1 MNWDW
6 DKLQERRQ
14 RQPGPSKA
22 QKHDYTPPEGEG
34 PVQPGNR
41 GFDVLRGVRL
51 PPIKLILALVF
62 VIWLLTGI
70 FIVEPDEAGVVLRFG
85 EYNRTVDYGPHY
97 HLPFPIETVYTPKV
111 KQVQRI
117 EIGFR
122 SGDAQMSGAS
132 RNPAS
137 DEASML
143 TGDENIVNVQFIVQ
157 FVIKDPVDYLFRVYD
172 PYNTVKNASEAAI
185 REVMG
190 YNKIDSALTDGR
202 TQIENDT
209 RLLLQDIMNRYSAGV
224 QIIAVQM
231 QDVHPPK
238 DVSDAFKDV
247 ASARE
252 DRVKYINEAEAYR
265 NDILPKARGRA
276 AEVVN
281 AAEAYRRSVIETA
294 QGESSRFLSIV
305 KEYNKA
311 PDITVKRMYLE
322 TMQTVLSNPALEK
335 IIMPENGAAPIL
347 PYLPLD
353 RIKPPTLPT
362 PPAGSA
368 PSPRSGE

>member
-14 RQPGPSKA
+14 RQPGTSKP
-22 QKHDYTPPEGEG
+22 QKNDYNPPEG
-34 PVQPGNR
+34 PTQPGK
-41 GFDVLRGVRL
+41 GLDALRAIRL
-51 PPIKLILALVF
+51 PPIKLIVALV
-62 VIWLLTGI
+62 VVVWLLTGI
-70 FIVEPDEAGVVLRFG
+70 FIVEPDESGVVLRFG
-85 EYNRTVDYGPHY
+85 AYNRTVDPGPHY
-97 HLPFPIETVYTPKV
+97 HLPFPLETVYTPKV
-111 KQVQRI
+111 KQVRRI

-122 SGDAQMSGAS
+122 SGEAQVTSSS

-143 TGDENIVNVQFIVQ
+143 TGDENIINVQFIVQ
-157 FVIKDPVDYLFRVYD
+157 YVIKDPVEYLFKVAD
-172 PYNTVKNASEAAI
+172 PHNAVKNASEAAM

-190 YNKIDSALTDGR
+190 YSKIDSALTDGR
-202 TQIENDT
+202 AQIENDT
-209 RLLLQDIMNRYSAGV
+209 RILLQEIVDRYQAGV

-252 DRVKYINEAEAYR
+252 DKVKYINEAEAYR
-265 NDILPKARGRA
+265 NDLLPKARGRA
-276 AEVVN
+276 AEIIN

-294 QGESSRFLSIV
+294 QGESARFLSVV

-311 PDITVKRMYLE
+311 PDITTKRMYLDA
-322 TMQTVLSNPALEK
+322 MQSVLANPDLEK
-335 IIMPENGAAPIL
+335 IIMPENSTAPVL

-353 RIKPPTLPT
+353 RIKPT
-362 PPAGSA
+362 PAPGAPA
-368 PSPRSGE
+368 PGE

>member
-14 RQPGPSKA
+14 RQPGTSKP
-22 QKHDYTPPEGEG
+22 QKNDYTPPEG
-34 PVQPGNR
+34 PTQPGK
-41 GFDVLRGVRL
+41 GLDALRAIRL
-51 PPIKLILALVF
+51 PPIKLIVALLLV
-62 VIWLLTGI
+62 VWLLTGI
-70 FIVEPDEAGVVLRFG
+70 FIVEPDESGVVLRFG
-85 EYNRTVDYGPHY
+85 AYNRTVDPGPHY

-111 KQVQRI
+111 KQVRRI

-122 SGDAQMSGAS
+122 SGDTQMSSSA

-157 FVIKDPVDYLFRVYD
+157 FEIKDPVDYLFRVDD
-172 PYNTVKNASEAAI
+172 PDYAVKNASEAAM

-209 RLLLQDIMNRYSAGV
+209 RVLLQEIMDRYRAGV
-224 QIIAVQM
+224 HIIAVQM

-265 NDILPKARGRA
+265 NDILPKARGQA

-281 AAEAYRRSVIETA
+281 RAEAYRRSVIETA
-294 QGESSRFLSIV
+294 QGESSRFLAIV

-311 PDITVKRMYLE
+311 PDITAKRMYLE
-322 TMQTVLSNPALEK
+322 TMQSVLANPSLEK
-335 IIMPENGAAPIL
+335 IIMPENGTAPVL

-353 RIKPPTLPT
+353 RIRPNPA
-362 PPAGSA
+362 PAG
-368 PSPRSGE
+368 PSPAPNSGE

>member
-1 MNWDW
+1 M
-6 DKLQERRQ
+6 
-14 RQPGPSKA
+14 
-22 QKHDYTPPEGEG
+22 
-34 PVQPGNR
+34 R
-41 GFDVLRGVRL
+41 GIRL
-51 PPIKLILALVF
+51 PPLKLILALAV
-62 VIWLLTGI
+62 VVWLLTGI

-85 EYNRTVDYGPHY
+85 SYDRTVEPGPHY

-111 KQVQRI
+111 KQVRRI

-122 SGDAQMSGAS
+122 SGEAQLSGAS
-132 RNPAS
+132 RNPSS

-157 FVIKDPVDYLFRVYD
+157 FEIKDAVDYLFRVDD
-172 PYNTVKNASEAAI
+172 PDYAVKNASEAAM

-209 RLLLQDIMNRYSAGV
+209 RVLLQEIMDRYRAGV
-224 QIIAVQM
+224 HIIAVQM
-231 QDVHPPK
+231 QDVHPPR

-265 NDILPKARGRA
+265 NDILPKARGQA
-276 AEVVN
+276 AEVIN
-281 AAEAYRRSVIETA
+281 RAEAYRRSVVETS
-294 QGESSRFLSIV
+294 QGESARFLAVV

-322 TMQTVLSNPALEK
+322 TMQSVLANPALEK
-335 IIMPENGAAPIL
+335 IIMPENGTAPVL

-353 RIKPPTLPT
+353 RIR
-362 PPAGSA
+362 PAPVKEA
-368 PSPRSGE
+368 GE

>member
-14 RQPGPSKA
+14 RQPGTSKP
-22 QKHDYTPPEGEG
+22 QKKEYTPPEG
-34 PVQPGNR
+34 PTQPTNR
-41 GFDVLRGVRL
+41 GFDNLRSIRR
-51 PPIKLILALVF
+51 PPIKLIAALAF
-62 VIWLLTGI
+62 VVWLGNGF
-70 FIVEPDEAGVVLRFG
+70 FIVEADQAGVVLRFG
-85 EYNRTVDYGPHY
+85 AYNRTVDNGPHY
-97 HLPFPIETVYTPKV
+97 CLPFPFESVDKPRV
-111 KQVQRI
+111 KKVQRI

-122 SGDAQMSGAS
+122 SGEAQMSGSS

-143 TGDENIVNVQFIVQ
+143 TGDENIINVQFIVQ
-157 FVIKDPVDYLFRVYD
+157 YVIKDAVEYLFKVDD
-172 PYNTVKNASEAAI
+172 PHSAVKNASEAAM

-190 YNKIDSALTDGR
+190 YSKIDSALTDGR

-209 RLLLQDIMNRYSAGV
+209 RVLLQEIMDRYQAGL

-252 DRVKYINEAEAYR
+252 DRIKYVNEAEAYR
-265 NDILPKARGRA
+265 NDLLPKARGRA
-276 AEVVN
+276 AEIIN

-294 QGESSRFLSIV
+294 QGESARFLSIV

-311 PDITVKRMYLE
+311 PDITIRRMYLE
-322 TMQTVLSNPALEK
+322 AMQSVLANPTLEK

-353 RIKPPTLPT
+353 RIKPKTAPGA
-362 PPAGSA
+362 PA
-368 PSPRSGE
+368 PGE

>member
-14 RQPGPSKA
+14 RQPGTSKP
-22 QKHDYTPPEGEG
+22 QKKEYTPPEG
-34 PVQPGNR
+34 PTQPTNR
-41 GFDVLRGVRL
+41 GFDNLRSVRL
-51 PPIKLILALVF
+51 PPIKLIVALVF
-62 VIWLLTGI
+62 VGWMLTGI

-85 EYNRTVDYGPHY
+85 AYNRTVEYGPHY
-97 HLPFPIETVYTPKV
+97 HLPFPIESVETPKV

-122 SGDAQMSGAS
+122 SGDAQVTSSS
-132 RNPAS
+132 RSPAS

-143 TGDENIVNVQFIVQ
+143 TGDENIINVQFIVQ
-157 FVIKDPVDYLFRVYD
+157 YVIKDPVEYLFKVAD
-172 PYNTVKNASEAAI
+172 PHNAVKNASEAAM

-190 YNKIDSALTDGR
+190 YSKIDSALTDGR

-209 RLLLQDIMNRYSAGV
+209 HALLQEIMDRYQAGV

-252 DRVKYINEAEAYR
+252 DKVKYTNEAEAYR
-265 NDILPKARGRA
+265 NDLLPKARGQA
-276 AEVVN
+276 AEIVN

-294 QGESSRFLSIV
+294 QGESARFLSVV

-311 PDITVKRMYLE
+311 PDITTKRMYLDA
-322 TMQTVLSNPALEK
+322 MQSVLSNPALEK
-335 IIMPENGAAPIL
+335 IIMPENGAAPVL

-353 RIKPPTLPT
+353 RVAPKP
-362 PPAGSA
+362 A
-368 PSPRSGE
+368 PGAPVSGE

>member
-14 RQPGPSKA
+14 RQPGTSKP
-22 QKHDYTPPEGEG
+22 QKDDYNPPEG
-34 PVQPGNR
+34 PAQPGK
-41 GFDVLRGVRL
+41 GAFGALRGARM
-51 PPIKLILALVF
+51 PPIKLLAALIV
-62 VIWLLTGI
+62 VLWLLTGI

-85 EYNRTVDYGPHY
+85 AYNRTVEPGPHY

-122 SGDAQMSGAS
+122 SGDDQAIGSS

-157 FVIKDPVDYLFRVYD
+157 FEIKEPTDYLFRVED
-172 PYNTVKNASEAAI
+172 PQYAVKNASEAAM

-190 YNKIDSALTDGR
+190 YTKIDSALTDGR
-202 TQIENDT
+202 TKIEGDT
-209 RLLLQDIMNRYSAGV
+209 KALLQDILDRYNAGV
-224 QIIAVQM
+224 RIIAVQM

-238 DVSDAFKDV
+238 EVSDAFKDV

-252 DRVKYINEAEAYR
+252 DRQRYINEAEAYSK
-265 NDILPKARGRA
+265 DILPKARGQA
-276 AEVVN
+276 AVIIN
-281 AAEAYRRSVIETA
+281 QAEAYRQSVIATA
-294 QGESSRFLSIV
+294 KGEATRFLSV
-305 KEYNKA
+305 AKEYSKA
-311 PDITVKRMYLE
+311 PDITRKRLYLE
-322 TMQTVLSNPALEK
+322 AMQTVLSNPEMEK
-335 IIMPENGAAPIL
+335 IIMPENGAAPVL

-353 RIKPPTLPT
+353 RIKPQ
-362 PPAGSA
+362 SQ
-368 PSPRSGE
+368 SGKTQAQGKGE

>member
-1 MNWDW
+1 M
-6 DKLQERRQ
+6 RR
-14 RQPGPSKA
+14 
-22 QKHDYTPPEGEG
+22 
-34 PVQPGNR
+34 
-41 GFDVLRGVRL
+41 
-51 PPIKLILALVF
+51 PPIKLVLALAF

-70 FIVEPDEAGVVLRFG
+70 FTVQPDEEGVVLRFG
-85 EYNRTVDYGPHY
+85 AYDRTVAPGPHY
-97 HLPFPIETVYTPKV
+97 HLPFPIESVQTPKV

-122 SGDAQMSGAS
+122 SGDGQVVSSS
-132 RNPAS
+132 RGPAS
-137 DEASML
+137 DEGSML

-157 FVIKDPVDYLFRVYD
+157 YVIKDPVAFLFKVED
-172 PYNTVKNASEAAI
+172 PHNALKNASEAAM

-190 YNKIDSALTDGR
+190 YSKIDSALTDGR

-209 RLLLQDIMNRYSAGV
+209 RVLLQEIMDRYQAGL

-252 DRVKYINEAEAYR
+252 DRIKYVNEAEAYR
-265 NDILPKARGRA
+265 NDLLPKARGRA
-276 AEVVN
+276 AEIIN

-294 QGESSRFLSIV
+294 QGESARFLSIV

-311 PDITVKRMYLE
+311 PDITIRRMYLE
-322 TMQTVLSNPALEK
+322 AMQSVLANPTLEK

-353 RIKPPTLPT
+353 RIKPKTAPGA
-362 PPAGSA
+362 PA
-368 PSPRSGE
+368 PGE